1 MIIELHMLQ
10 NFAPSNLN
18 RDDTG
23 TPKNS
28 EFGGHRR
35 ARISS
40 QCQKRAIRTLFAKQ
54 LKEFGLTMD
63 DLAERTRLVVAE
75 CVKRLVAKGKP
86 EDQARAVV
94 GTLLAGAN
102 LKIEDNETEY
112 LLFLGRREIE
122 ALKELALA
130 HWDALTSII
139 SSSEAQASAG
149 KQKTKKDAKKEAAA
163 RVTKEIKGVKEAI
176 QTALNAGKAIDLAL
190 FGRMVADLAEI
201 NSDAACQVAHA
212 VSTNRVNV
220 EFDYFTAVDDLQ
232 PKQDAGAGMIGT
244 IEFNSACYYRYASVD
259 LEQLKKNLQ
268 DDQEQAHKAL
278 RAFIQAMIEAV
289 PTGKQNSFAAHNP
302 PSLIAV
308 VVRNA
313 GQWNLVNAFAKPI
326 TPKGEQ
332 SLIDLSIAALDT
344 YWGGMTTMYGTK
356 RLRGAWV
363 VSNEVAALP
372 NLAPTAED
380 NGAVQSAMRG
390 ERVANV
396 DTLIER
402 VMTAVKGSASTGAA

>member
-23 TPKNS
+23 TPKNG

-40 QCQKRAIRTLFAKQ
+40 QCQKRAIRTLFSQ
-54 LKEFGLTMD
+54 HLEELGLTQD
-63 DLAERTRLVVAE
+63 DLAERTKLVVDE
-75 CVKRLVAKGKP
+75 CVTQLVDQGKP

-94 GTLLAGAN
+94 STLLAGAK
-102 LKIEDNETEY
+102 LKLKDDKTEY
-112 LLFLGRREIE
+112 LLFLGRREIA
-122 ALKELALA
+122 ALSALALQHWDELAA
-130 HWDALTSII
+130 IVTPTA
-139 SSSEAQASAG
+139 APQGG
-149 KQKTKKDAKKEAAA
+149 KRNAKKDAAALVPDPIKKVLIA
-163 RVTKEIKGVKEAI
+163 
-176 QTALNAGKAIDLAL
+176 QFDAGKAIDVAL

-232 PKQDAGAGMIGT
+232 PTQDAGAGMIGT

-259 LEQLKKNLQ
+259 LRQLTKNLRN
-268 DDQEQAHKAL
+268 DQEQAHKAL

-289 PTGKQNSFAAHNP
+289 PTGKQNTFAAHNP

-308 VVRNA
+308 VVRDA
-313 GQWNLVNAFAKPI
+313 GQWNLVNAFAKPVA
-326 TPKGEQ
+326 PKGEQ
-332 SLIDLSIAALDT
+332 SMIDLSIAELDK
-344 YWGGMTTMYGTK
+344 YWGSMTTMYGTK

-363 VSNEVAALP
+363 VSNETTPLP
-372 NLAPTAED
+372 HIAPTVENNETVPPAP
-380 NGAVQSAMRG
+380 AVHG
-390 ERVANV
+390 ERVNNV

-402 VMTAVKGSASTGAA
+402 VMMAVQGSTTVGAA